1 MMRKGKSEVN
11 QEIIF
16 AKALE
21 DVRELA
27 KEQGNRISEEQV
39 MARFAQLKLTRSQ
52 MEMVFDYLTNHNI
65 GIGEPIDA
73 NEFLTEEERDDLHDY
88 LRGIAFLPVYTEGQR
103 EAYAMS
109 VMAGDVMARQYLIES
124 YLRIV
129 ADIARVYAGQ
139 GVALE
144 DLIGE
149 GNVALAMTVE
159 MLAHT
164 GRAGAEGS
172 FPEQTSRLPGSIV
185 GRIMDAME
193 ACIRERAASEK
204 TDRKIADKVNQV
216 ADKARELA
224 EALHRK
230 VTPEELKAE
239 SGLSLKEIQDAMRMS
254 GFQIEDI
261 EVKTE
266 STSG

>member
-1 MMRKGKSEVN
+1 MDR
-11 QEIIF
+11 EILF
-16 AKALE
+16 ARTLE
-21 DVRELA
+21 QLRQQARDQGNCIGAEQVREAFRELA
-27 KEQGNRISEEQV
+27 LNDS
-39 MARFAQLKLTRSQ
+39 QLQ
-52 MEMVFDYLTNHNI
+52 MVFDYLISHKV
-65 GIGEPIDA
+65 GIDSPADPEDY
-73 NEFLTEEERDDLHDY
+73 LTEQEKNYLQDY
-88 LRGIAFLPVYTEGQR
+88 LDQIGGLPELTPGELEALTLNAMAGEEGAAGKLT
-103 EAYAMS
+103 EAY
-109 VMAGDVMARQYLIES
+109 
-124 YLRIV
+124 LRET
-129 ADIARVYAGQ
+129 ADIAKLYTGQ
-139 GVALE
+139 GVSLE

-149 GNVALAMTVE
+149 GNLALASGMRLLGGLKNPE
-159 MLAHT
+159 EAQGMLV
-164 GRAGAEGS
+164 R
-172 FPEQTSRLPGSIV
+172 
-185 GRIMDAME
+185 RIMDAME